1 MKECKCKHPL
11 LLVIP
16 SFSSQAN
23 CSKPWN
29 KYFLSINYVQRAEL
43 SLMETPQ
50 YPSPSPCCKGFS
62 GPEREQAPQG
72 NDRVDKMSIGENIHS
87 DFAHSFTHIHS
98 FLQQAF
104 TAAEGL
110 ATPQPWQRFWGLRK
124 QALSSLHPGALC
136 YEVVYGSAKNT
147 LPTSPTW
154 KSQAPAQRRWAPLL

>member
-1 MKECKCKHPL
+1 M
-11 LLVIP
+11 
-16 SFSSQAN
+16 
-23 CSKPWN
+23 
-29 KYFLSINYVQRAEL
+29 QRAEL

-62 GPEREQAPQG
+62 GLEREQAPQG
-72 NDRVDKMSIGENIHS
+72 NDRVDKMSFGENIHS

-110 ATPQPWQRFWGLRK
+110 ATPQSWQRFWGLLN
-124 QALSSLHPGALC
+124 QALSSLPGAIC
-136 YEVVYGSAKNT
+136 YEVVYESASEIKGHAIPSAKNT

-154 KSQAPAQRRWAPLL
+154 KSQAPAQRRWTPLL